1 MTHSG
6 RKGNSPLL
14 ENVTRQAPPAPNAFV
29 SQELTVFQTFLC
41 NTDEERDKL
50 SNTIELW
57 DAVPKYVTRKDM
69 DRMRDGDYLP
79 VLERRFEHRG
89 RAFLVRVYPARIRD
103 DKGKEREYYPSAREE
118 LIEAA
123 LLKIAT
129 DPGSGFLEEG
139 SKSGAVFTGNR
150 LRKELTKRG
159 RGVPYPDIVRS
170 LDILSLCSVEI
181 QSENSECLLRSAIL
195 PTIGRVNRKNYLK
208 DQSAKW
214 FVHFNQL
221 VAQGIGALTYRQFDY
236 DRMMAHRSQLAR
248 YLHKRLAHNY
258 VSASLTG
265 RYTVWF
271 STLQRDSGLL
281 NHARKRQAIDKLEEA
296 LDELVVNHVLLSWSR
311 SEERRRM
318 RDRRRVEDVMYD
330 LVTHTEFNFMV
341 KAANARQRDARVE
354 RRLVAYDA

>member
-1 MTHSG
+1 
-6 RKGNSPLL
+6 
-14 ENVTRQAPPAPNAFV
+14 
-29 SQELTVFQTFLC
+29 
-41 NTDEERDKL
+41 
-50 SNTIELW
+50 
-57 DAVPKYVTRKDM
+57 
-69 DRMRDGDYLP
+69 
-79 VLERRFEHRG
+79 
-89 RAFLVRVYPARIRD
+89 
-103 DKGKEREYYPSAREE
+103 
-118 LIEAA
+118 
-123 LLKIAT
+123 
-129 DPGSGFLEEG
+129 
-139 SKSGAVFTGNR
+139 
-150 LRKELTKRG
+150 
-159 RGVPYPDIVRS
+159 
-170 LDILSLCSVEI
+170 
-181 QSENSECLLRSAIL
+181 L